1 MNYFDGSAPTLN
13 HLCLQTDRPEVLKDF
28 YAAILGYEFHQHG
41 ECFIGI
47 GPQRC
52 LIIERGS
59 AKTLSYA
66 AFSVTDAGNLKKL
79 SQSLKQTGVRFESSP
94 SPVFD
99 SAAFALRDPDDN
111 LLVFGIE
118 PTDDVKIAAE
128 VPATPRVA
136 GNVDDRPPV
145 KLPGRMQHVVVATP
159 RLPELVRFYSDVLGF
174 GIADRVVD
182 VDGELRACFFNSDT
196 EHHSFAA
203 FSAAESRLDHHAYE
217 TGSWNTIRDWAD
229 QFARFDCPVMW
240 GPGRHGVGNNLF
252 AMFEDPDKN
261 WIEVSAE
268 LEQISPQRTTGQ
280 WQHDDRAL
288 NLWGRA
294 IMRS

>member
-13 HLCLQTDRPEVLKDF
+13 HLCLQTDRPEVLTEF
-28 YAAILGYEFHQHG
+28 YASVMGYEFRQQG
-41 ECFIGI
+41 ECFIGN

-52 LIIERGS
+52 LVIERGS
-59 AKTLSYA
+59 AKSLSYA
-66 AFSVTDAGNLKKL
+66 AFSVTDASHLKTL
-79 SQSLKQTGVRFESSP
+79 AQSLKQSGVRFDSSP
-94 SPVFD
+94 SPIFN
-99 SAAFALRDPDDN
+99 SAAFAVRDPDDN
-111 LLVFGIE
+111 TLVFGIK
-118 PTDDVKIAAE
+118 PTAETKIIAEQPAA
-128 VPATPRVA
+128 PRAA
-136 GNVDDRPPV
+136 GNLDKRPSV
-145 KLPGRMQHVVVATP
+145 KLPGRMQHVVVATT
-159 RLPELVRFYSDVLGF
+159 RLPELVTFYSDVLGF
-174 GIADRVVD
+174 GIADSVVD
-182 VDGELRACFFNSDT
+182 ADGELRACFFYSDT

-217 TGSWNTIRDWAD
+217 TGSWNMIRDWAD

-268 LEQISPQRTTGQ
+268 LEQISPQRETGQ

-288 NLWGRA
+288 NLWGHA
-294 IMRS
+294 IKRS